1 LLVAAGR
8 VTVQRPQREI
18 RPRLHPAH
26 RLVVHSMT
34 VASLDHHG
42 RKVVL
47 RWRIASLV
55 SGRSLLLGPFF
66 YLPRG
71 EGNGI
76 LANLVFAQWTTA
88 EVAILGMVALHVN
101 DYEIFHVGLS
111 RSNRKIKGEIG
122 EMFCCAAI

>member
-1 LLVAAGR
+1 
-8 VTVQRPQREI
+8 
-18 RPRLHPAH
+18 
-26 RLVVHSMT
+26 MT

-122 EMFCCAAI
+122 EMFCCAAIQKSTSCPKLSFTRPKRRAGSQLAGKLFKP